1 MKGKITEKIV
11 PYILVAPA
19 MIGILLF
26 VVYPII
32 KLIHMSFYKVNQ

>member
-19 MIGILLF
+19 MIGILPTARCRSM
-26 VVYPII
+26 V
-32 KLIHMSFYKVNQ
+32 